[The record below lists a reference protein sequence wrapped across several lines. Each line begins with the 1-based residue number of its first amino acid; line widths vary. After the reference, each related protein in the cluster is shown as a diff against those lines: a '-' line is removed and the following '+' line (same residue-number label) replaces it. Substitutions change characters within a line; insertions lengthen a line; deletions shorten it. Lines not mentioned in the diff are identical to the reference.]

1 MAGATKCY
9 KARLVGGEVQRLYV
23 EHSPKYADAPLD
35 AVRKMHAGGWAI
47 VAPPKWAEVLDLLH
61 EVDMGRVK
69 L

>member
-35 AVRKMHAGGWAI
+35 AVRKMHAGGWA
-47 VAPPKWAEVLDLLH
+47 A
-61 EVDMGRVK
+61 
-69 L
+69 